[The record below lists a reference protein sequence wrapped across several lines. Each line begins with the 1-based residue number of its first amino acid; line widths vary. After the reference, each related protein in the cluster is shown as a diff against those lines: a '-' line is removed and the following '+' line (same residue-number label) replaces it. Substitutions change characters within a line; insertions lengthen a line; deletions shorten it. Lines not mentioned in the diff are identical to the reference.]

1 MAGRSNIIW
10 WLEQNG
16 YEVTDGLVSH
26 LFEVAK
32 SQRRNMLDSEVETV
46 VHQFFESVVTQILD
60 RCPSFLIGHSVD
72 PFTVNASTTPSLH
85 RVQPH

>member
-16 YEVTDGLVSH
+16 YDATDGLVSH
-26 LFEVAK
+26 LFDVAK

-46 VHQFFESVVTQILD
+46 VHQYLSQ
-60 RCPSFLIGHSVD
+60 
-72 PFTVNASTTPSLH
+72 
-85 RVQPH
+85 